1 MIVDT
6 SVWIAY
12 LSTSESL
19 ASRWLAD
26 RIAADSTVI
35 VPEVVMMELLI
46 GKTDEDTAALRRRL
60 LQRFAIEPLAPVR
73 DAEDA
78 AAIHRRC
85 RRGGDTVRSLID
97 CQVAAMALRIGVA
110 VAHRDR
116 DYEAIRTH
124 CGLRTEPLL
133 TADTR
138 TISCLTSDPWPSSS
152 AAGYIDIVDQG
163 TSPAHE

>member
-6 SVWIAY
+6 SVWIEF
-12 LSTSESL
+12 LSTTDSL

-26 RIAADSTVI
+26 RIAADATVI
-35 VPEVVMMELLI
+35 VPEVVVTELLI
-46 GKTDEDTAALRRRL
+46 GTTDESKAALRRRL
-60 LQRFAIEPLAPVR
+60 LHRFHVEPLAPVR

-97 CQVAAMALRIGVA
+97 CQVAAMALRTGVT

-116 DYEAIRTH
+116 DYEVIATH
-124 CGLRTEPLL
+124 CGLHTQPLF
-133 TADTR
+133 
-138 TISCLTSDPWPSSS
+138 
-152 AAGYIDIVDQG
+152 
-163 TSPAHE
+163 

>member
-60 LQRFAIEPLAPVR
+60 LQRFAIEPLALVR

-78 AAIHRRC
+78 AAIHRRQPSRRRHRTQPDRLPGGRDGVADRG
-85 RRGGDTVRSLID
+85 RRGAS
-97 CQVAAMALRIGVA
+97 
-110 VAHRDR
+110 
-116 DYEAIRTH
+116 
-124 CGLRTEPLL
+124 
-133 TADTR
+133 
-138 TISCLTSDPWPSSS
+138 
-152 AAGYIDIVDQG
+152 
-163 TSPAHE
+163 

>member
-124 CGLRTEPLL
+124 CGLRPIVVNNRL
-133 TADTR
+133 ADAVDPAALQATR
-138 TISCLTSDPWPSSS
+138 DSLRRM
-152 AAGYIDIVDQG
+152 IVALKAER
-163 TSPAHE
+163 P

>member
-60 LQRFAIEPLAPVR
+60 LQRFAIDSLSGSPWRIVIATTRRSAHIADYAPS
-73 DAEDA
+73 
-78 AAIHRRC
+78 RC
-85 RRGGDTVRSLID
+85 SD
-97 CQVAAMALRIGVA
+97 CGHPDDFVSHI
-110 VAHRDR
+110 
-116 DYEAIRTH
+116 
-124 CGLRTEPLL
+124 
-133 TADTR
+133 
-138 TISCLTSDPWPSSS
+138 
-152 AAGYIDIVDQG
+152 
-163 TSPAHE
+163 

>member
-6 SVWIAY
+6 SVWIEF
-12 LSTSESL
+12 LSTSASL

-26 RIAADSTVI
+26 RIATDATVI

-46 GKTDEDTAALRRRL
+46 GTTDESQAALRRRL
-60 LQRFAIEPLAPVR
+60 LHRFHIEALAPVR

-97 CQVAAMALRIGVA
+97 CQVAAMALRIGVP

-116 DYEAIRTH
+116 DYEVIAAH
-124 CGLRTEPLL
+124 CGLQTEPMF
-133 TADTR
+133 
-138 TISCLTSDPWPSSS
+138 
-152 AAGYIDIVDQG
+152 
-163 TSPAHE
+163 

>member
-6 SVWIAY
+6 SVWIEF
-12 LSTSESL
+12 LSTAESL

-26 RIAADSTVI
+26 RIAANSMVI

-46 GKTDEDTAALRRRL
+46 GTTDESKAALRRRL
-60 LQRFAIEPLAPVR
+60 LHRFDIEPLAPVR

-97 CQVAAMALRIGVA
+97 CQVAAMALRAGVT

-116 DYEAIRTH
+116 DYEVIRAH
-124 CGLRTEPLL
+124 CGLQTEPLF
-133 TADTR
+133 
-138 TISCLTSDPWPSSS
+138 
-152 AAGYIDIVDQG
+152 
-163 TSPAHE
+163 

>member
-97 CQVAAMALRIGVA
+97 CQVAGWRCGSGSPWRIVIA
-110 VAHRDR
+110 TTRRSAHIA
-116 DYEAIRTH
+116 DYAPSRCSD
-124 CGLRTEPLL
+124 CGHP
-133 TADTR
+133 DDFVSH
-138 TISCLTSDPWPSSS
+138 I
-152 AAGYIDIVDQG
+152 
-163 TSPAHE
+163 